1 MTMVTDVYEP
11 PLLTAVGDL
20 REVTLGDGTW
30 GFDRINQC
38 ALVHC

>member
-1 MTMVTDVYEP
+1 MVTDVYEP

-20 REVTLGDGTW
+20 RVVTLGDRSW

-38 ALVHC
+38 ALWGC